1 MPKKAAGPPDA
12 TATGKDDVKK
22 LRKVIKGSPVAMLT
36 TVANDG
42 SLRSRPMATLKAPF
56 DGYLWFFIRTGAPIS
71 GEIRENQRVN
81 LSYALPGD
89 NRFISVSG
97 TASVSRDPERVKEL
111 WSGRMKE
118 WFPQGKKD
126 PELAILRVRVEHA
139 ECWDPKSGAMAQ
151 MSGLLDAAIAGRA
164 QPSAPV
170 AEPAPVS
177 TDQTSGKLSGA
188 QG

>member
-1 MPKKAAGPPDA
+1 MPKKAPAPA
-12 TATGKDDVKK
+12 EATGKDDVKK
-22 LRKVIKGSPVAMLT
+22 LRKIIKGAPVAMLT

-42 SLRSRPMATLKAPF
+42 GLRSRPMATLKAPF

-81 LSYALPGD
+81 LSYASPD
-89 NRFISVSG
+89 NDRYVSVSG
-97 TASVSRDPERVKEL
+97 TASVSRDPERVKAL

-139 ECWDPKSGAMAQ
+139 ESWDPKSGAMVQ
-151 MSGLLDAAIAGRA
+151 LSGLLDAAIAGRSKEQA
-164 QPSAPV
+164 
-170 AEPAPVS
+170 AEPATADPGA
-177 TDQTSGKLSGA
+177 GKMSGA

>member
-1 MPKKAAGPPDA
+1 MPKKAARPPDA

-22 LRKVIKGSPVAMLT
+22 LRKVIKGSPVGMLT

-81 LSYALPGD
+81 LSYAVPGED
-89 NRFISVSG
+89 RFVSVSG
-97 TASVSRDPERVKEL
+97 TASVSRDPVRVKEL
-111 WSGRMKE
+111 WSRGMKE

-139 ECWDPKSGAMAQ
+139 ECWDPQSGAMAQ

-164 QPSAPV
+164 K
-170 AEPAPVS
+170 EPAPPP
-177 TDQTSGKLSGA
+177 DPAAMDPGAGKMSGA

>member
-1 MPKKAAGPPDA
+1 MAKKVPEPGEA

-22 LRKVIKGSPVAMLT
+22 LRKVIKNAPVAMLT

-71 GEIRENQRVN
+71 GEIQENQRVN
-81 LSYALPGD
+81 LSYSVPGD
-89 NRFISVSG
+89 ERFVSVSG
-97 TASVSRDPERVKEL
+97 TASVSRDPARVKEL

-118 WFPQGKKD
+118 WFPQGRKD
-126 PELAILRVRVEHA
+126 SELAILRVRVEHA

-151 MSGLLDAAIAGRA
+151 MSGLLDAAIAGRSPEPA
-164 QPSAPV
+164 
-170 AEPAPVS
+170 AEP
-177 TDQTSGKLSGA
+177 SGADPAGAGKMSGA

>member
-1 MPKKAAGPPDA
+1 MPKKVPAPKA

-22 LRKVIKGSPVAMLT
+22 LRKVIKGSPVAMLPP
-36 TVANDG
+36 VASDG

-81 LSYALPGD
+81 LSYALPED
-89 NRFISVSG
+89 NRFVSVSG

-139 ECWDPKSGAMAQ
+139 ESWDPRSGAMAQ
-151 MSGLLDAAIAGRA
+151 MSGLLDAAIAGRGQ
-164 QPSAPV
+164 QPAPA
-170 AEPAPVS
+170 AEPAPAS
-177 TDQTSGKLSGA
+177 TDPGAGKLSGA

>member
-1 MPKKAAGPPDA
+1 MPKKVPPAAT

-81 LSYALPGD
+81 LSYAVPED
-89 NRFISVSG
+89 NRFVSVSG
-97 TASVSRDPERVKEL
+97 TASVSRDPERVREL
-111 WSGRMKE
+111 WSGRM
-118 WFPQGKKD
+118 
-126 PELAILRVRVEHA
+126 
-139 ECWDPKSGAMAQ
+139 
-151 MSGLLDAAIAGRA
+151 
-164 QPSAPV
+164 
-170 AEPAPVS
+170 
-177 TDQTSGKLSGA
+177 
-188 QG
+188 